1 LINTVEH
8 VMFSPPPIEE
18 YLTFSTFNT
27 EEYSEYFLLKQDNWQ
42 REIKQNR
49 EIKQKSWTVEFLTCI
64 CFTSNNVR

>member
-1 LINTVEH
+1 
-8 VMFSPPPIEE
+8 MFFPPPIEE

-64 CFTSNNVR
+64 FFTSNNVR